1 MHLIDSNAELV
12 SGVGELAIRRVQEIP
27 DDFLES
33 LKCERSAK
41 AHMRA
46 GEMNRVAS
54 VPTQVIDVWLR
65 QGFDFWNAKPSEI
78 VARLNAHDLGVFI
91 TTPKRV

>member
-1 MHLIDSNAELV
+1 MNLIDTNAELV

-33 LKCERSAK
+33 LKCERTAK
-41 AHMRA
+41 AHLKA
-46 GEMNRVAS
+46 GELNRVAS
-54 VPTQVIDVWLR
+54 VPTQVIDIWLR
-65 QGFDFWNAKPSEI
+65 QGFDFWNASAHDI
-78 VARLNAHDLGVFI
+78 VARLNAHDLGAFI